1 MTKGINKSTLLMNTP
16 KIIRFLING
25 NRAVKKLPQIVT
37 KSSSTLTASKRRIL
51 YLWSKFKGWS
61 DLIVA
66 CLIFLWCTV
75 NFSSIWVWFK
85 SSSTKLCTL
94 LFFVIIYNFR
104 G

>member
-51 YLWSKFKGWS
+51 YL
-61 DLIVA
+61 
-66 CLIFLWCTV
+66 
-75 NFSSIWVWFK
+75 
-85 SSSTKLCTL
+85 
-94 LFFVIIYNFR
+94 
-104 G
+104 